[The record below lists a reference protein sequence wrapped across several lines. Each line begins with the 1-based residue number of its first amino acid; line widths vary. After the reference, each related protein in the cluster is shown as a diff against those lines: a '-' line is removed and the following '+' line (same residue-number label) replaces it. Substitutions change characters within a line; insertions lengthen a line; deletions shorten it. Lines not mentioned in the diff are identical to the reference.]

1 MNCFDYNNLLF
12 YSILFNEDNIN
23 NYWEGMT
30 WMTWIRKLYQTEIT
44 KYVKNTIYNKISYK
58 NFLISLKYSKDIEE
72 RRICNVSLNCLI
84 SLKALIK

>member
-30 WMTWIRKLYQTEIT
+30 WMIWIRKLYQTEIT

-72 RRICNVSLNCLI
+72 RRICKCFFKLSNFFKSVN
-84 SLKALIK
+84 

>member
-72 RRICNVSLNCLI
+72 RRICKCFFKLSNFFKSVN
-84 SLKALIK
+84 

>member
-1 MNCFDYNNLLF
+1 MNCFDYNNLFF
-12 YSILFNEDNIN
+12 YNILFNEDNIN

-30 WMTWIRKLYQTEIT
+30 WMTWIKKLYQTEIT

-72 RRICNVSLNCLI
+72 RRICKCFFKLSNFFKSVN
-84 SLKALIK
+84 

>member
-12 YSILFNEDNIN
+12 YNILFNEDNIN

-58 NFLISLKYSKDIEE
+58 NFLISLKYSKNIEE
-72 RRICNVSLNCLI
+72 RKICKCFFKLSNFFKSVN
-84 SLKALIK
+84 

>member
-12 YSILFNEDNIN
+12 YNILFNEDNIN

-30 WMTWIRKLYQTEIT
+30 WKNDKKIISDSEIT

-72 RRICNVSLNCLI
+72 RRICKCFFKLSNFFKSVN
-84 SLKALIK
+84 

>member
-12 YSILFNEDNIN
+12 YNILFNEDNIN

-30 WMTWIRKLYQTEIT
+30 WMTWIKKLYQTEIT

-72 RRICNVSLNCLI
+72 RRICKCFFKLSNFFKSVN
-84 SLKALIK
+84 

>member
-12 YSILFNEDNIN
+12 YNILFNEDNIN

-72 RRICNVSLNCLI
+72 RRICKCFFKLSNFFKSVN
-84 SLKALIK
+84 

>member
-12 YSILFNEDNIN
+12 YNILFNEDNIN
-23 NYWEGMT
+23 NYWERMT
-30 WMTWIRKLYQTEIT
+30 WRNDKKIISDSEIT

-58 NFLISLKYSKDIEE
+58 NFLISLKYSKDIEKE
-72 RRICNVSLNCLI
+72 EYANVSLNCLI

>member
-12 YSILFNEDNIN
+12 YNILFNEDNIN
-23 NYWEGMT
+23 NYWERMT
-30 WMTWIRKLYQTEIT
+30 WRNDKKIISDSEIT